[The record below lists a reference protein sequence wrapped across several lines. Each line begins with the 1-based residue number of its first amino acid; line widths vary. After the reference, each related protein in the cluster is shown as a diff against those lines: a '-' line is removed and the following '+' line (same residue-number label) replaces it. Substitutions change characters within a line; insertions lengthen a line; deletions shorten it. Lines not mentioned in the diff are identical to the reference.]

1 MASLFRNSV
10 KEVEHVTHH
19 TKIYYLALTRG
30 WLLANTD
37 TDIMVQWSCK
47 DPPSKKPW
55 SGGWRLVMAQQGT

>member
-1 MASLFRNSV
+1 MASFFRTSV
-10 KEVEHVTHH
+10 EEVEHVTDSSHQNLLPS
-19 TKIYYLALTRG
+19 TYSR
-30 WLLANTD
+30 LLANTD